1 MIDRHAGAPAES
13 AMHELLLDS
22 PDITAFLTQFT
33 EKMAATLAADD
44 EEVWCAV
51 TLLRERRS
59 ATVASSNERAA
70 ALDEIQYV
78 YGDGPCLTAAREHV
92 VVHVPD
98 VATDRRWPGYTEA
111 ATAAGI
117 ASVLG
122 VPFELAGEARAALN
136 IYADQRHAYDQA
148 AIEDVRREV
157 ALASSALR
165 LAVRLATHRE
175 TEGDLVAALESR
187 TTIDLAAGIVMA
199 QNRCTQQEAVEILKT
214 VSNHRNV
221 KLRELA
227 AELVATVGR
236 GSASTHFQA

>member
-1 MIDRHAGAPAES
+1 MIDRHAGEPVPS
-13 AMHELLLDS
+13 VMHELLLDS

-33 EKMAATLAADD
+33 QKMATTLAADG

-59 ATVASSNERAA
+59 ATVASSNDRAA

-78 YGDGPCLTAAREHV
+78 YGDGPCLTAAREHT

-98 VATDRRWPGYTEA
+98 VATDSRWPGYTEA
-111 ATAAGI
+111 AAATGV

-136 IYADQRHAYDQA
+136 IYSDQPRAYDQA
-148 AIEDVRREV
+148 AIEAARREV

-165 LAVRLATHRE
+165 LAVRLAGHRD
-175 TEGDLVAALESR
+175 TEADLVAALESR
-187 TTIDLAAGIVMA
+187 TSIDLAVGIVMG
-199 QNRCTQQEAVEILKT
+199 QNRCTQREAVEILKAA
-214 VSNHRNV
+214 SNHRNV
-221 KLRELA
+221 KLRDLA
-227 AELVATVGR
+227 EELVAQVGK
-236 GSASTHFQA
+236 GPTETHFEN